1 MTDGSAT
8 IGAML
13 RAGLSDVR
21 GAARDCWVALVV
33 AAAVSVAA
41 DGLPPGVKILG
52 VLLPIV
58 IAQGALFRR
67 AFGREAGL
75 KGLRWGR
82 DEWRLLAAQVMI
94 WALLFLIGAILM
106 VIVGGVSLGV
116 ARTAAPDF
124 DPGTVAGWRGAF
136 ASAGPAGLVLALVPL
151 ASIAILIWLSLRL
164 SLSAPAT
171 VDQAGVRVLSAF
183 PLTKGRTPTLFVV
196 GLAIAIP
203 LFALS
208 VVLKLAPGQGLVVA
222 AILALATYFYLMPA
236 WAGALAHFY
245 RANAVMQDA

>member
-21 GAARDCWVALVV
+21 GAARDCWAALVV
-33 AAAVSVAA
+33 AAVVSVAA
-41 DGLPPGVKILG
+41 DGLPPGLKILG

-94 WALLFLIGAILM
+94 WGLLCLIGAILM

-183 PLTKGRTPTLFVV
+183 PLTKGRAPALFVV
-196 GLAIAIP
+196 GLAIALP
-203 LFALS
+203 LVALS
-208 VVLKLAPGQGLVVA
+208 AVLKLAPGQGLVVA
-222 AILALATYFYLMPA
+222 AILAAGAYFYLMPA